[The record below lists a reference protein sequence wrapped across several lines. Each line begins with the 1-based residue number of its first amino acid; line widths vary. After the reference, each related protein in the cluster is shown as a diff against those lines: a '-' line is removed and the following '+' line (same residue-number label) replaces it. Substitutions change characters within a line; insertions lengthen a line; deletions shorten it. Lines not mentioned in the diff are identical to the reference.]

1 MTNSN
6 RHRGAAVAND
16 WWQRLTRQDGPHLGQ
31 RRAALARIR
40 RAATPIEVM
49 QESEALRLIER
60 LPRNPDRVAQLAGV
74 LAFVR
79 ESEERSVPHAIGRA
93 SLDDGDEALMS
104 EGRFRRLLQTQNDEL
119 MEAMRR
125 LVRTAKGKLNV
136 HDLSSAILDWGDG
149 YRGDRVKRRW
159 IFDYYNV
166 ASSIRSA
173 EGAPTSPAPPTTSI
187 TGNHG
192 MTDFLQLHLLTAY
205 GASNLNRDDTG
216 RPKSVVFGG
225 VPRLR
230 ISSQSLKRAWRTS
243 DVFASRLDGH
253 LADRTQRLGKD
264 ILDRLTEGGMEEA
277 QALEVARNIAGAFG
291 KLKSQGDSQ
300 PAFIEQLAF
309 VSPEERD
316 RAFAL
321 ADQAL
326 AQVRAGETVTEPQ
339 ADDLLQR
346 ADTAADIAMFG
357 RMLADSPKFNREA
370 AVQVAHAMTT
380 HRANAEDDYYTA
392 VDDLKSRDEPDDA
405 GAGFVGVQEFG
416 SGVFYLY
423 ICVDR
428 GLLLRNLGDTRSIRD
443 ASLAA
448 LVEAAATVAPRGKQ
462 SSFAS
467 RARAF
472 YVLAEKGSAQPRSLA
487 AAFLK
492 PVTGS
497 DQGGQSITSLEDFRD
512 RLDDAYGPC
521 ADDRRTMNVEQGQG
535 TLGDLLEFAVS

>member
-1 MTNSN
+1 
-6 RHRGAAVAND
+6 
-16 WWQRLTRQDGPHLGQ
+16 
-31 RRAALARIR
+31 
-40 RAATPIEVM
+40 
-49 QESEALRLIER
+49 
-60 LPRNPDRVAQLAGV
+60 
-74 LAFVR
+74 
-79 ESEERSVPHAIGRA
+79 
-93 SLDDGDEALMS
+93 
-104 EGRFRRLLQTQNDEL
+104 
-119 MEAMRR
+119 
-125 LVRTAKGKLNV
+125 
-136 HDLSSAILDWGDG
+136 
-149 YRGDRVKRRW
+149 
-159 IFDYYNV
+159 
-166 ASSIRSA
+166 
-173 EGAPTSPAPPTTSI
+173 
-187 TGNHG
+187 

-205 GASNLNRDDTG
+205 GPSNLNRDDTG

-243 DVFASRLDGH
+243 DVFAARLDGH

-264 ILDRLTEGGMEEA
+264 ILDRLTEGGMDEA
-277 QALEVARNIAGAFG
+277 QALEVARNIASAFG
-291 KLKSQGDSQ
+291 KLKGQSDSQ

-326 AQVRAGETVTEPQ
+326 AQVRAGETVTETQ
-339 ADDLLQR
+339 ADYLLQR

-428 GLLLRNLGDTRSIRD
+428 GLLLRNLGDTRPIRD

-497 DQGGQSITSLEDFRD
+497 DQGGQSIASLEGFRD
-512 RLDDAYGPC
+512 RLDAAYGSC

>member
-1 MTNSN
+1 
-6 RHRGAAVAND
+6 
-16 WWQRLTRQDGPHLGQ
+16 
-31 RRAALARIR
+31 
-40 RAATPIEVM
+40 
-49 QESEALRLIER
+49 
-60 LPRNPDRVAQLAGV
+60 
-74 LAFVR
+74 
-79 ESEERSVPHAIGRA
+79 
-93 SLDDGDEALMS
+93 
-104 EGRFRRLLQTQNDEL
+104 
-119 MEAMRR
+119 
-125 LVRTAKGKLNV
+125 
-136 HDLSSAILDWGDG
+136 
-149 YRGDRVKRRW
+149 
-159 IFDYYNV
+159 
-166 ASSIRSA
+166 
-173 EGAPTSPAPPTTSI
+173 
-187 TGNHG
+187 

-205 GASNLNRDDTG
+205 GPSNLNRDDTG

-243 DVFASRLDGH
+243 DVFAARLDGH

-264 ILDRLTEGGMEEA
+264 ILGRLTGGGMDEA
-277 QALEVARNIAGAFG
+277 QALEVARSIAGAFG
-291 KLKSQGDSQ
+291 KLKSEKDGQ
-300 PAFIEQLAF
+300 PTFIEQLAF

-326 AQVRAGETVTEPQ
+326 AQARAGEAVAEPQ

-423 ICVDR
+423 LCVDR
-428 GLLLRNLGDTRSIRD
+428 GLLLRNLDGTGSIRD

-462 SSFAS
+462 TSFAS

-497 DQGGQSITSLEDFRD
+497 DQGGQSIAALEGFRD
-512 RLDDAYGPC
+512 RLDAAYGPC
-521 ADDRRTMNVEQGQG
+521 ANDRRTMDVEKGQG
-535 TLGDLLEFAVS
+535 TLGDLLAFAVS